1 MLYSHKMDIRK
12 KITFTYVALSTFST
26 LLLCIIVFALKCQAP
41 LIPLEILF
49 GNPEKAHPVF
59 SPEGDKFAYLAPR
72 DEHDKTLNLWVRT
85 IDKNDDRIVTN
96 ITQRGIAHF
105 LWTYDNKSLIYLYD
119 KDGSE
124 NCQLYK
130 VSLETGVTTCLT
142 PFEKVHV
149 GIIEYVKKYPNKLLI
164 SMNKDNPAYFDAY
177 ELDLDT
183 GVCTMTFKNPGTAL
197 GLIADKKL
205 VIRGITQ
212 MTEDGGTNVLIRKS
226 ANDAWQQIIHW
237 TLEEHENSHVIG
249 FNHEDNKL
257 YILDSRN
264 SNTNRLAAFDLT
276 TNTQQTLFYDEQSPY
291 DIINVKFTPDMST
304 PIAVIILVEKQNIIV
319 LNKDYEEDF
328 KKLKTLTNGEITSIT
343 HNDTDTR
350 WIVGF
355 SHDTAPVRYYYY
367 DRASKQTTFLFSC
380 CPKLEQYQLQPM
392 YPISFTA
399 SDGLPIHGYITHSVQ
414 SCEKQPLILLV
425 HGGPASRDTWG
436 YDPEAQFLANRG
448 YTCLQINYRGSAGYG
463 KNFLN
468 AGNKEWGRRMH
479 QDLIDAINWAITT
492 NSVDPKRIAIMGGS
506 YGGYAALCGA
516 AFNPDLFCCAVD
528 LFGVSNLITLI
539 KNSPPY
545 WRPLLALLKQR
556 IGDLETEEAMLK
568 ERSPLFY
575 AHHIKCPLL
584 IAQGDNDPRCPPEQS
599 SQIIDELK
607 KHNIAYTYLH
617 YGDEGHGIVNQEKRL
632 ALFGSIEQ
640 FLAQHLGQA
649 QAALSPDLK

>member
-1 MLYSHKMDIRK
+1 
-12 KITFTYVALSTFST
+12 
-26 LLLCIIVFALKCQAP
+26 
-41 LIPLEILF
+41 
-49 GNPEKAHPVF
+49 
-59 SPEGDKFAYLAPR
+59 
-72 DEHDKTLNLWVRT
+72 
-85 IDKNDDRIVTN
+85 
-96 ITQRGIAHF
+96 
-105 LWTYDNKSLIYLYD
+105 
-119 KDGSE
+119 
-124 NCQLYK
+124 
-130 VSLETGVTTCLT
+130 
-142 PFEKVHV
+142 
-149 GIIEYVKKYPNKLLI
+149 
-164 SMNKDNPAYFDAY
+164 MNKENPAYFDAY

-183 GVCTMTFKNPGTAL
+183 GACTMTFKNSDNAV
-197 GLIADKKL
+197 GLIADKNL

-212 MTEDGGTNVLIRKS
+212 ITEDGGTNVLIRKS
-226 ANDAWQQIIHW
+226 TQDAWQKIIHW
-237 TLEEHENSHVIG
+237 DIEEQENSHVIG

-264 SNTNRLAAFDLT
+264 SNTNKFAVIDLT
-276 TNTQQTLFYDEQSPY
+276 TNTQQTLFCDEQSSY
-291 DIINVKFTPDMST
+291 DIIGVRFTPDMSA
-304 PIAVIILVEKQNIIV
+304 PIDAIILAEKQKIIV
-319 LNKDYEEDF
+319 LNKNYEEDF
-328 KKLKTLTNGEITSIT
+328 NILQKTNSGEITSIST
-343 HNDTDTR
+343 NNAHTR

-367 DRASKQTTFLFSC
+367 DRTTKQTTFLFSC

-392 YPISFTA
+392 YPILFTA
-399 SDGLPIHGYITHSVQ
+399 SDGLPVHGYITYSAQ
-414 SCEKQPLILLV
+414 PCEKQPLVLLV
-425 HGGPASRDTWG
+425 HGGPALRDTWG

-448 YTCLQINYRGSAGYG
+448 YACLQINYRGSAGYG

-479 QDLIDAINWAITT
+479 QDLIDAINWATRT
-492 NSVDPKRIAIMGGS
+492 NIADSKRIAIMGGS

-575 AHHIKCPLL
+575 AHQIKCPLL
-584 IAQGDNDPRCPPEQS
+584 IAQGDNDPRCTPAES
-599 SQIIDELK
+599 EQIIAELK

-617 YGDEGHGIVNQEKRL
+617 YGNEGHGIVNQEKRL

-640 FLAQHLGQA
+640 FLMQHLGQA
-649 QAALSPDLK
+649 QPVPNLT